1 MEVEPSKSS
10 EMEAVTISTVPQG
23 HDKAEETQKLDSS
36 SIDGNKKPL
45 VESNAKLEETKE
57 VYEVIQETK
66 GAVNEKRNNKGSDF
80 LIANSGSI
88 AKGVEEA
95 SVTNESEQM
104 HGETQGA
111 VAEKRYYQ
119 PLSSMEKQPK
129 QVLNK
134 GSSREQVPLHK
145 EIGDDISTFVNRMA
159 IGDPRNSHNDRPVN
173 IITLVGE
180 NRGASMRLGSNS
192 SKGKGAVHI
201 RRGYKINPDENPEA
215 TTNGEG
221 SWIGNKSEYAKGK
234 EDKPI
239 ETYVNNNAQ
248 GINNSIVFNSS
259 MTERDPG
266 VHIITIRAKK
276 EPIKSTDKKRP
287 LEMQKDEFNMI
298 PSQKLT
304 YEPTVRRRCLQD
316 HF

>member
-134 GSSREQVPLHK
+134 GVKTQVFQIKNYLL
-145 EIGDDISTFVNRMA
+145 SQA
-159 IGDPRNSHNDRPVN
+159 
-173 IITLVGE
+173 E
-180 NRGASMRLGSNS
+180 NKCPCTKRLG
-192 SKGKGAVHI
+192 
-201 RRGYKINPDENPEA
+201 
-215 TTNGEG
+215 TTFRHL
-221 SWIGNKSEYAKGK
+221 S
-234 EDKPI
+234 I
-239 ETYVNNNAQ
+239 EW
-248 GINNSIVFNSS
+248 
-259 MTERDPG
+259 
-266 VHIITIRAKK
+266 
-276 EPIKSTDKKRP
+276 P
-287 LEMQKDEFNMI
+287 LETPEI
-298 PSQKLT
+298 PIMTDQ
-304 YEPTVRRRCLQD
+304 
-316 HF
+316 